1 MQFTKTRKS
10 KIKVMS
16 SERFLR
22 ILAYRIPF
30 RLKTDYPDLHKNPM
44 YMFGD
49 FNFRLNTKDV
59 IEVCGEIT

>member
-1 MQFTKTRKS
+1 
-10 KIKVMS
+10 MS